1 MTHHDHDEVAARIER
16 RTDRI
21 LKMSGLMFLA
31 WQASYFAVFDQAE
44 RPLRTV
50 DIIARAGYVAWAC
63 ALLMLVATGGGL
75 FRSAEVR
82 AILDDELARSQRAD
96 AYRNAFWALIVIAL
110 AAYVSTQVVEIS
122 SPLLAHVMLS
132 AGVVVAVATLAL
144 LRRR

>member
-1 MTHHDHDEVAARIER
+1 MDHGHDQLAARIER

-21 LKMSGLMFLA
+21 LKMSGLMFLT
-31 WQASYFAVFDQAE
+31 WQASYFAVFEQAE

-50 DIIARAGYVAWAC
+50 DIVARAGYVAWAC

-82 AILDDELARSQRAD
+82 AILDDELARAHRAD
-96 AYRNAFWALIVIAL
+96 AYRNAFWALIGIAL
-110 AAYVSTQVVEIS
+110 GAYLSTQVVEIPS
-122 SPLLAHVMLS
+122 RLLAHIMLS
-132 AGVVVAVATLAL
+132 AGVLVAVATLAF